1 MFDNS
6 GVSPKKSIK
15 INNLRIKSGFL
26 VADKIGSL
34 LKSLKGLKNKSD
46 FKVFARLLS
55 EIDELGP
62 KALKSKE
69 LLHPKH
75 LSLRVGI
82 TGPPG
87 AGKSTLI
94 SEMIQHFCNNDLK
107 VGVLAVDPSSPF
119 SNGALLG
126 DRIRYHEA
134 LANKNVFV
142 RSIGSRGSPG
152 GLSASSYLMLRA
164 FDVFEFDVVL
174 IETVG
179 VGQTEL
185 EIMNVAD
192 ITTVVLVP
200 ESGDGIQMMKAGLM
214 EIADVF
220 VVNKSDRP
228 GAESL
233 KEELKQEMHFQER
246 DSKVEIFSTI
256 ATQKK
261 GVEELCNY
269 LMINL
274 RNDELKLKRFSPQK
288 LKAEAKSLLRYD
300 FEKKISRKISKVKIP
315 SDLNKIF

>member
-1 MFDNS
+1 M
-6 GVSPKKSIK
+6 
-15 INNLRIKSGFL
+15 
-26 VADKIGSL
+26 ADKIGSL
-34 LKSLKGLKNKSD
+34 ISNKNKSD
-46 FKVFARLLS
+46 FKSFARLLS

-62 KALKSKE
+62 KSLKYKE
-69 LLHPKH
+69 LLNPKH
-75 LSLRVGI
+75 LALRIGI

-134 LANKNVFV
+134 LTNKNVFV

-164 FDVFEFDVVL
+164 FDVYEFDVVL

-192 ITTVVLVP
+192 VTTVVLVP

-228 GAESL
+228 GADSL

-246 DSKVEIFSTI
+246 DSEVEIFSTI

-261 GVEELCNY
+261 GVEELCNF

-274 RNDELKLKRFSPQK
+274 RNDELKQKRFSSEK
-288 LKAEAKSLLRYD
+288 LRAEAKSLLRFD
-300 FEKKISRKISKVKIP
+300 FEKKIAGKISKVKSV

>member
-1 MFDNS
+1 M
-6 GVSPKKSIK
+6 
-15 INNLRIKSGFL
+15 
-26 VADKIGSL
+26 ADKIGSL
-34 LKSLKGLKNKSD
+34 ISNKNKSD
-46 FKVFARLLS
+46 FKSFARLLS

-62 KALKSKE
+62 KSLKYKE
-69 LLHPKH
+69 LLNPKH
-75 LSLRVGI
+75 LALRIGI

-134 LANKNVFV
+134 LTNKNVFV

-164 FDVFEFDVVL
+164 FDVYEFDVVL

-192 ITTVVLVP
+192 VTTVVLVP

-228 GAESL
+228 GADSL

-246 DSKVEIFSTI
+246 DSEVEIFSTI

-261 GVEELCNY
+261 GVEELCNF

-274 RNDELKLKRFSPQK
+274 RNDELKQKRFSSEK
-288 LKAEAKSLLRYD
+288 LRAEAKSLLRYD
-300 FEKKISRKISKVKIP
+300 FEKKISGKLSKVKSV

>member
-1 MFDNS
+1 M
-6 GVSPKKSIK
+6 
-15 INNLRIKSGFL
+15 
-26 VADKIGSL
+26 ADKIGSL
-34 LKSLKGLKNKSD
+34 LKQLSRGKNKSD
-46 FKVFARLLS
+46 FKAFAKLLS

-62 KALKSKE
+62 KALKYKE
-69 LLHPKH
+69 LLNPKH
-75 LSLRVGI
+75 LSLRIGI

-134 LANKNVFV
+134 LSNKNVFV

-164 FDVFEFDVVL
+164 FDVYEFDVVL

-233 KEELKQEMHFQER
+233 KEELKQEMHFQDRSGQEG

-261 GVEELCNY
+261 GVEELCNF

-274 RNDELKLKRFSPQK
+274 RNDELKLKRFSPEK
-288 LKAEAKSLLRYD
+288 LKAEAKSLLRAD
-300 FEKKISRKISKVKIP
+300 FEKKISKRISKVKIP
-315 SDLNKIF
+315 SDLNKLF

>member
-1 MFDNS
+1 
-6 GVSPKKSIK
+6 
-15 INNLRIKSGFL
+15 
-26 VADKIGSL
+26 VADKIESYL
-34 LKSLKGLKNKSD
+34 QTKDKSN
-46 FKVFARLLS
+46 FKVFAKLLS

-62 KALKSKE
+62 KCLKYKN
-69 LLHPKH
+69 LLEPKN

-119 SNGALLG
+119 SHGALLG

-134 LANKNVFV
+134 LSNPNVFV

-192 ITTVVLVP
+192 LTTVVLVP

-214 EIADVF
+214 EIADIF

-233 KEELKQEMHFQER
+233 KEELKQEMSFQDKDEI
-246 DSKVEIFSTI
+246 EIFSTI

-261 GVEELCNY
+261 GIEELCNY
-269 LMINL
+269 LMVNL
-274 RNDELKLKRFSPQK
+274 RNNELKQRRFLPTK
-288 LKAEAKSLLRYD
+288 LQAEAKSLLRFD
-300 FEKKISRKISKVKIP
+300 FESKIF
-315 SDLNKIF
+315 NKIKAIKKPTDLTKLF

>member
-1 MFDNS
+1 M
-6 GVSPKKSIK
+6 
-15 INNLRIKSGFL
+15 
-26 VADKIGSL
+26 ADKIGSL
-34 LKSLKGLKNKSD
+34 IKSLAKQKDKSD
-46 FKVFARLLS
+46 FRDFAKLLS
-55 EIDELGP
+55 ELDRLGP
-62 KALKSKE
+62 ESLKYKE
-69 LLHPKH
+69 LLNPKH
-75 LSLRVGI
+75 LALRVGI

-94 SEMIQHFCNNDLK
+94 SEMIQHFSNNNLK

-134 LANKNVFV
+134 LTNKNVFV

-164 FDVFEFDVVL
+164 FDLYEFDIVL

-228 GAESL
+228 GAGSL
-233 KEELKQEMHFQER
+233 KEELRQEMHFQER
-246 DSKVEIFSTI
+246 DDKVEIFSTI
-256 ATQKK
+256 ATKK
-261 GVEELCNY
+261 QGVEELCNY

-274 RNDELKLKRFSPQK
+274 RNEELKQKRFSPEK
-288 LKAEAKSLLRYD
+288 LQAEVKSLLRSS
-300 FEKKISRKISKVKIP
+300 FERKVLDKVLKIKST
-315 SDLNKIF
+315 SDLSKIF

>member
-1 MFDNS
+1 M
-6 GVSPKKSIK
+6 
-15 INNLRIKSGFL
+15 
-26 VADKIGSL
+26 ADKIGSL
-34 LKSLKGLKNKSD
+34 LKQLGRGKNKSD
-46 FKVFARLLS
+46 FKAFAKLLS

-62 KALKSKE
+62 KALKYKE
-69 LLHPKH
+69 LLNPKH

-94 SEMIQHFCNNDLK
+94 SEMIQHFGNNDLK
-107 VGVLAVDPSSPF
+107 IGVLAVDPSSPF

-164 FDVFEFDVVL
+164 FDVYEFDVVL

-214 EIADVF
+214 EIADIF

-233 KEELKQEMHFQER
+233 KEELKQEMHFQDRSGEEG

-261 GVEELCNY
+261 GVEELCNF

-274 RNDELKLKRFSPQK
+274 RNDELKLKRFSPEK
-288 LKAEAKSLLRYD
+288 LKAEAKSLLRAD
-300 FEKKISRKISKVKIP
+300 FEKKISGKITKVKVP
-315 SDLNKIF
+315 SDLNKLF

>member
-1 MFDNS
+1 M
-6 GVSPKKSIK
+6 
-15 INNLRIKSGFL
+15 
-26 VADKIGSL
+26 ADKIGSL
-34 LKSLKGLKNKSD
+34 LRAKNKSD
-46 FKVFARLLS
+46 FKAFAKLLS

-62 KALKSKE
+62 KSLKYKE
-69 LLHPKH
+69 LLHPKY
-75 LSLRVGI
+75 LSLRIGI

-94 SEMIQHFCNNDLK
+94 SEMIQQFCNNNLK

-119 SNGALLG
+119 SHGALLG

-134 LANKNVFV
+134 LTHKNVFV

-164 FDVFEFDVVL
+164 FDVYEFDIVL

-192 ITTVVLVP
+192 LTAVVLVP

-214 EIADVF
+214 EIANLF
-220 VVNKSDRP
+220 IVNKSDRP

-233 KEELKQEMHFQER
+233 KEELKQEMIFQDKDEI
-246 DSKVEIFSTI
+246 EIFSTV

-261 GVEELCNY
+261 GVEEVCNY
-269 LMINL
+269 LMLNL
-274 RNDELKLKRFSPQK
+274 RDEELKEKRFSIDR
-288 LKAEAKSLLRYD
+288 LKAEAKSLLRLD
-300 FEKKISRKISKVKIP
+300 FEKKISSKVQKIKKP
-315 SDLNKIF
+315 EDLNKIL

>member
-1 MFDNS
+1 M
-6 GVSPKKSIK
+6 
-15 INNLRIKSGFL
+15 
-26 VADKIGSL
+26 ADKIGSL
-34 LKSLKGLKNKSD
+34 LGQKNKSD
-46 FKVFARLLS
+46 FKAFAKLLS

-62 KALKSKE
+62 KALKYKD
-69 LLHPKH
+69 LLNPKH

-134 LANKNVFV
+134 LTNKNVFV

-164 FDVFEFDVVL
+164 FDVYEFDVVL

-192 ITTVVLVP
+192 VTTVVLVP

-246 DSKVEIFSTI
+246 DEKVEIFSTI
-256 ATQKK
+256 ATQKT
-261 GVEELCNY
+261 GVEELCNF

-274 RNDELKLKRFSPQK
+274 RNDELKQKRFSPAK
-288 LKAEAKSLLRYD
+288 LKAEAKSLLRAD
-300 FEKKISRKISKVKIP
+300 FENKISGKILKVKSV

>member
-1 MFDNS
+1 
-6 GVSPKKSIK
+6 
-15 INNLRIKSGFL
+15 L
-26 VADKIGSL
+26 ADKIESYL
-34 LKSLKGLKNKSD
+34 QTKDKSN
-46 FKVFARLLS
+46 FKVFAKLLS

-62 KALKSKE
+62 KCLKYKN
-69 LLHPKH
+69 LLNPKN
-75 LSLRVGI
+75 LSLRIGI

-119 SNGALLG
+119 SHGALLG

-134 LANKNVFV
+134 LANPNVFV

-192 ITTVVLVP
+192 LTTVVLVP

-233 KEELKQEMHFQER
+233 KEELKQEMSFQDKDEI
-246 DSKVEIFSTI
+246 EIFSTV

-261 GVEELCNY
+261 GIEELCNY
-269 LMINL
+269 FMINL
-274 RNDELKLKRFSPQK
+274 RNQELKLRRFLPTK
-288 LKAEAKSLLRYD
+288 LQAEAKSLLRFN
-300 FEKKISRKISKVKIP
+300 FEKNISNKIKNVKKI
-315 SDLNKIF
+315 SDLNKLF

>member
-1 MFDNS
+1 
-6 GVSPKKSIK
+6 
-15 INNLRIKSGFL
+15 
-26 VADKIGSL
+26 
-34 LKSLKGLKNKSD
+34 
-46 FKVFARLLS
+46 
-55 EIDELGP
+55 
-62 KALKSKE
+62 
-69 LLHPKH
+69 
-75 LSLRVGI
+75 
-82 TGPPG
+82 
-87 AGKSTLI
+87 
-94 SEMIQHFCNNDLK
+94 MIQHFCNNDLK

-119 SNGALLG
+119 SHGALLG

-134 LANKNVFV
+134 LSNPNVFV

-164 FDVFEFDVVL
+164 FDVFQFDVVL

-192 ITTVVLVP
+192 LTTVVLVP

-233 KEELKQEMHFQER
+233 KEELKQEMSFQDKDEI
-246 DSKVEIFSTI
+246 EIFSTI

-261 GVEELCNY
+261 GIEELCNY
-269 LMINL
+269 LMIHL
-274 RNDELKLKRFSPQK
+274 RNDELKNRRFLPTK
-288 LKAEAKSLLRYD
+288 LQAEAKSLLRFD
-300 FEKKISRKISKVKIP
+300 FESKISNKVGKIKKIS
-315 SDLNKIF
+315 DLTKIF

>member
-1 MFDNS
+1 M
-6 GVSPKKSIK
+6 
-15 INNLRIKSGFL
+15 
-26 VADKIGSL
+26 ADKIGSL
-34 LKSLKGLKNKSD
+34 LRMKNKSD
-46 FKVFARLLS
+46 FKAFAKLLS

-62 KALKSKE
+62 KSLKYKE

-75 LSLRVGI
+75 LSLRIGI

-119 SNGALLG
+119 SHGALLG
-126 DRIRYHEA
+126 DRIRYYEA
-134 LANKNVFV
+134 LTHKNVFV

-164 FDVFEFDVVL
+164 FDVYEFDIVL

-192 ITTVVLVP
+192 LTAVVLVP

-214 EIADVF
+214 EIANLF
-220 VVNKSDRP
+220 IVNKSDRP

-233 KEELKQEMHFQER
+233 KEELKQEMVFQDKDEI
-246 DSKVEIFSTI
+246 EIFSTV
-256 ATQKK
+256 ATQKI
-261 GVEELCNY
+261 GVEEVCNY
-269 LMINL
+269 LMLNL
-274 RNDELKLKRFSPQK
+274 RDEELKEKRFSVSR
-288 LKAEAKSLLRYD
+288 LKAEAKSLLRFD
-300 FEKKISRKISKVKIP
+300 FEKKISGKVQKIKKP
-315 SDLNKIF
+315 EDLNKILLGK

>member
-1 MFDNS
+1 M
-6 GVSPKKSIK
+6 
-15 INNLRIKSGFL
+15 
-26 VADKIGSL
+26 ADKIGSL
-34 LKSLKGLKNKSD
+34 IKSLAKQKDKSD
-46 FKVFARLLS
+46 FRDFAKLLS
-55 EIDELGP
+55 ELDRLGP
-62 KALKSKE
+62 ESLKYKE
-69 LLHPKH
+69 LLNPKH
-75 LSLRVGI
+75 LALRVGI

-94 SEMIQHFCNNDLK
+94 SEMIQHFSNNNLK

-134 LANKNVFV
+134 LTNKNVFV

-164 FDVFEFDVVL
+164 FDLYEFDIVL

-228 GAESL
+228 GAGSL
-233 KEELKQEMHFQER
+233 KEELRQEMHFQER
-246 DSKVEIFSTI
+246 DDKVEIFSTI
-256 ATQKK
+256 ATKK
-261 GVEELCNY
+261 QGVEELCNY

-274 RNDELKLKRFSPQK
+274 RNEELKQKRFSPEK
-288 LKAEAKSLLRYD
+288 LQAEAKSLLRSS
-300 FEKKISRKISKVKIP
+300 FERKVLDKVLKIKST
-315 SDLNKIF
+315 SDLSKIF

>member
-1 MFDNS
+1 
-6 GVSPKKSIK
+6 
-15 INNLRIKSGFL
+15 
-26 VADKIGSL
+26 VADKIESYL
-34 LKSLKGLKNKSD
+34 LTKDKSN
-46 FKVFARLLS
+46 FKVFAKLLS

-62 KALKSKE
+62 KCLKYKN
-69 LLHPKH
+69 LLQPKN
-75 LSLRVGI
+75 LSLRIGI

-119 SNGALLG
+119 SHGALLG

-134 LANKNVFV
+134 LGNKNVFV

-192 ITTVVLVP
+192 LTTVVLVP

-214 EIADVF
+214 EIADIF

-233 KEELKQEMHFQER
+233 KQELKQEMSFQDKDEI
-246 DSKVEIFSTI
+246 EIFSTV

-261 GVEELCNY
+261 GIEELCNY
-269 LMINL
+269 IMINL
-274 RNDELKLKRFSPQK
+274 RNNELKLRRYLPTK
-288 LKAEAKSLLRYD
+288 LQAEAKSLLRFD
-300 FEKKISRKISKVKIP
+300 FEKKISDKIRKIRKS
-315 SDLNKIF
+315 SDLTKIF

>member
-1 MFDNS
+1 M
-6 GVSPKKSIK
+6 K
-15 INNLRIKSGFL
+15 INNLRTKSGFL

-34 LKSLKGLKNKSD
+34 LKVKNKSD
-46 FKVFARLLS
+46 FKTFAKLLS

-62 KALKSKE
+62 KSLKYKE
-69 LLHPKH
+69 LLNPQH
-75 LSLRVGI
+75 LSLRIGI

-94 SEMIQHFCNNDLK
+94 SEMIQHFSNKDRSNNDLK

-119 SNGALLG
+119 SHGALLG

-134 LANKNVFV
+134 LNNKNVFV

-164 FDVFEFDVVL
+164 FDVYEFDVVL

-192 ITTVVLVP
+192 LTAVVLVP

-214 EIADVF
+214 EIANLF
-220 VVNKSDRP
+220 IVNKSDRP

-233 KEELKQEMHFQER
+233 KQELKQEMVFQDKDEI
-246 DSKVEIFSTI
+246 EIFSTV

-261 GVEELCNY
+261 GIEELCNY
-269 LMINL
+269 LMINI
-274 RNDELKLKRFSPQK
+274 RNEELKERRFLPERLQ
-288 LKAEAKSLLRYD
+288 AEAKSLLRFD
-300 FEKKISRKISKVKIP
+300 FEAKISGKIKNIKRP
-315 SDLNKIF
+315 EDLNKIF

>member
-1 MFDNS
+1 M
-6 GVSPKKSIK
+6 
-15 INNLRIKSGFL
+15 
-26 VADKIGSL
+26 ADKIGSL
-34 LKSLKGLKNKSD
+34 ISNKNKSD
-46 FKVFARLLS
+46 FKSFARLLS

-62 KALKSKE
+62 KSLKYKE
-69 LLHPKH
+69 LLNPKH
-75 LSLRVGI
+75 LALRVGI

-134 LANKNVFV
+134 LTNKNVFV

-164 FDVFEFDVVL
+164 FDLYEFDVVL

-214 EIADVF
+214 EIADIF

-228 GAESL
+228 GADSL
-233 KEELKQEMHFQER
+233 KEELKQEMHFQNR
-246 DSKVEIFSTI
+246 DSKVEIFSTV
-256 ATQKK
+256 ATQKQ

-274 RNDELKLKRFSPQK
+274 RNDELKQKRFSIEK
-288 LKAEAKSLLRYD
+288 LKAEAKSLLRFD
-300 FEKKISRKISKVKIP
+300 FEKKISSKVSKVKSA
-315 SDLNKIF
+315 SDLTKIF

>member
-1 MFDNS
+1 MNDKNGS
-6 GVSPKKSIK
+6 ILSRLNSIK
-15 INNLRIKSGFL
+15 
-26 VADKIGSL
+26 D
-34 LKSLKGLKNKSD
+34 KSD
-46 FKVFARLLS
+46 FKIFAKLLT

-62 KALKSKE
+62 KCLKYKE
-69 LLHPKH
+69 LLNPKT
-75 LSLRVGI
+75 LSLRIGI

-94 SEMIQHFCNNDLK
+94 SEMIQHFCNNNLK

-119 SNGALLG
+119 SHGALLG

-134 LANKNVFV
+134 LENKNVFV

-233 KEELKQEMHFQER
+233 REELKQEMIFQ
-246 DSKVEIFSTI
+246 DNDDIEIFSTI

-261 GVEELCNY
+261 GIEELCNY

-274 RNDELKLKRFSPQK
+274 RDDELKQKRFSSEK
-288 LKAEAKSLLRYD
+288 LKAEAKSLLRFD
-300 FEKKISRKISKVKIP
+300 FEKKMSDKIKKIKTI
-315 SDLNKIF
+315 SDLSKIF

>member
-1 MFDNS
+1 M
-6 GVSPKKSIK
+6 
-15 INNLRIKSGFL
+15 
-26 VADKIGSL
+26 ADKIESY
-34 LKSLKGLKNKSD
+34 LKAKNKTD
-46 FKVFARLLS
+46 FKVFAKLLS
-55 EIDELGP
+55 EIDALGP
-62 KALKSKE
+62 KCLKYKT
-69 LLHPKH
+69 LLHPKN
-75 LSLRVGI
+75 LSLRIGI

-119 SNGALLG
+119 SHGALLG

-134 LANKNVFV
+134 LANPNVFV

-192 ITTVVLVP
+192 LTTVVLVP

-233 KEELKQEMHFQER
+233 KQELKQEMSFQDKDEI
-246 DSKVEIFSTI
+246 EIFSTI

-261 GVEELCNY
+261 GIEELCNY
-269 LMINL
+269 LMIHL
-274 RNDELKLKRFSPQK
+274 RNNELKLRRFLPTK
-288 LKAEAKSLLRYD
+288 LQAEAKSLLRFD
-300 FEKKISRKISKVKIP
+300 FESKISNKVGKIKKIS
-315 SDLNKIF
+315 DLTKIFSL